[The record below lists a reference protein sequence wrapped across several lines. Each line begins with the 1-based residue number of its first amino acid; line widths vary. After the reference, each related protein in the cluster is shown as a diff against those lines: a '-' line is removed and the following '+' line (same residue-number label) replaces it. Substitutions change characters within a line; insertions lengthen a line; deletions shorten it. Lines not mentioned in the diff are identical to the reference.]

1 MKKTIDIPESPR
13 WNMVEDIAD
22 HLLLLLD
29 VTIPVNPLEVL
40 QSFSCRV
47 YTYQE
52 LAEQCDMRVSDVCDE
67 FDSDDGGLWYN
78 TKTQEY
84 IVAYNHSVCPEGRIR
99 WTLAHELGHIALGH
113 LEDFPQTRL
122 SNFTVTPEELK
133 VLDQEAN
140 KFASEVLAPTVLLFG
155 LADKAQNYTEE
166 FYYALSRDVFHLSCQ
181 AALYRAKSISA
192 RQSIIAKKLRHL
204 PPYAETYFSPY
215 IDQYA
220 WTASQTAASST
231 WLHSFS
237 AEFSQTSKASISRNG
252 GI

>member
-1 MKKTIDIPESPR
+1 MKKMTDIPESPR
-13 WNMVEDIAD
+13 WNMVEDVAD
-22 HLLLLLD
+22 YLLLMLD
-29 VTIPVNPLEVL
+29 VTLPVNPLELL
-40 QSFSCRV
+40 QNFSGKI

-52 LAEQCDMRVSDVCDE
+52 LAEQCDMRISDVCDE

-84 IVAYNHSVCPEGRIR
+84 VVAYNHLVCPEGRVR
-99 WTLAHELGHIALGH
+99 WTLAHELGHIVLGH

-140 KFASEVLAPTVLLFG
+140 KFASEVLAPAALLFG

-166 FYYALSRDVFHLSCQ
+166 FYYALSRYVCHLSCQ
-181 AALYRAKSISA
+181 AAFYRAKSISA
-192 RQSIIAKKLRHL
+192 RQSSIARKLRRL
-204 PPYAETYFSPY
+204 PPYAKTYFSPY

-220 WTASQTAASST
+220 WTASQTANSST

-237 AEFSQTSKASISRNG
+237 DEFSQMSKTSIS
-252 GI
+252 